1 MTSKNEEATYKSY
14 ELEKKLKEQTNTIEN
29 LRHDCEA
36 YLQKLNV
43 VEFELNKR
51 LEAEIYR
58 NKEANDLKDKQTEEL
73 TKASSQKH
81 EIDRVKIENLTSE
94 LKSLKS
100 ITHTESN
107 ELLDLRQQNLDLN
120 KSLDQLKAGYEQL
133 KNETYF
139 LNQKTSHESAETLKQ
154 LNLKLVQRDQQIA
167 VLEAKLANNSDNFS
181 SFLSKKNTDSRNDYS
196 LNYKQPTLMRE
207 LSSDPEAVKTSGNCQ
222 SLEPTEVDYL
232 KSIIYSYMMGTDP
245 IVIVLIK
252 HNCLD
257 KQN

>member
-1 MTSKNEEATYKSY
+1 MSSKNEEANYKSY

-58 NKEANDLKDKQTEEL
+58 NKEANDLKDKQTQEL
-73 TKASSQKH
+73 ARANSQKR

-94 LKSLKS
+94 LNTLKS

-107 ELLDLRQQNLDLN
+107 ELIDLRQQNLELN
-120 KSLDQLKAGYEQL
+120 RNFDQLKSGYEQL
-133 KNETYF
+133 KNEKYS
-139 LNQKTSHESAETLKQ
+139 LGQKASNESAETLKQ

-167 VLEAKLANNSDNFS
+167 ILEAKLATNSDNFS
-181 SFLSKKNTDSRNDYS
+181 SFLNKKTANSISDYG
-196 LNYKQPTLMRE
+196 LNYKQPSLMRE
-207 LSSDPEAVKTSGNCQ
+207 LSCDPEAVKSSGNCQ

-245 IVIVLIK
+245 IVIASFFNYL
-252 HNCLD
+252 NL
-257 KQN
+257 